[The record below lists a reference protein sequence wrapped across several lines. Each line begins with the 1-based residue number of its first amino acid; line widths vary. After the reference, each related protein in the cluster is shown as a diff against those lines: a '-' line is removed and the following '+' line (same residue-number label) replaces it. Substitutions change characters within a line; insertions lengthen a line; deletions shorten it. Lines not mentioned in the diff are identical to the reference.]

1 MTRIHDMGGRFG
13 DDPVVP
19 EPEHV
24 KFHADWHPRALAIT
38 LACGSLGLWNL
49 DVSRHAR
56 ESLSPKDYGR
66 FSYYE
71 KWIAA
76 LADLLVDTGAL
87 SRDELERGQA
97 DGPSDLSNKRLAAAA
112 VAGVLAKGGPATR
125 DSNVAPLFAVGDRV
139 KVRSMPENVMVPG
152 GHTRLPNYAAGAA
165 GTIVRLHGA
174 HVLPDS
180 NAHRRGE
187 APEPLYA
194 VALKARDIWAH
205 PEHPADEVILDLWQ
219 SYLSAP

>member
-1 MTRIHDMGGRFG
+1 MTRVHDMGGRFG
-13 DDPVVP
+13 DAPVVP

-49 DVSRHAR
+49 DISRHAR

-76 LADLLVDTGAL
+76 LADLLVAGGAITPE
-87 SRDELERGQA
+87 ELERRQA
-97 DGPSDLSNKRLAAAA
+97 DGPSALADKRLVAAA
-112 VAGVLAKGGPATR
+112 VATVLAKGGPATR
-125 DSNVAPLFAVGDRV
+125 PSKVAPTFVVGDAV
-139 KVRSMPENVMVPG
+139 HVRRLPENMMVSG
-152 GHTRLPNYAAGAA
+152 GHTRLPAYAAGAV
-165 GTIVRLHGA
+165 GTILRLHGA

-180 NAHRRGE
+180 NAHRMGE

-205 PEHPADEVILDLWQ
+205 PEHPEDEVILDLWQ
-219 SYLSAP
+219 SYLSTP

>member
-1 MTRIHDMGGRFG
+1 M
-13 DDPVVP
+13 PQV
-19 EPEHV
+19 
-24 KFHADWHPRALAIT
+24 T

-56 ESLSPKDYGR
+56 ECLSPKDYGR

-87 SRDELERGQA
+87 TRDELERGQA
-97 DGPSDLSNKRLAAAA
+97 EGASDLADKRLAAAA

-125 DSNVAPLFAVGDRV
+125 DSNVAPIFAVGDAV
-139 KVRSMPENVMVPG
+139 QVRALPENMVVSG
-152 GHTRLPNYAAGAA
+152 GHTRLPNYAAGAL
-165 GTIVRLHGA
+165 GTIARLHGS

-180 NAHRRGE
+180 NAHRMGE

-194 VALKARDIWAH
+194 VALKAKDIWAH
-205 PEHPADEVILDLWQ
+205 PEHPNDEVILDLWQ

>member
-13 DDPVVP
+13 DGPVVP
-19 EPEHV
+19 EAEDV

-76 LADLLVDTGAL
+76 LADLLVRTGAI
-87 SRDELERGQA
+87 SRTELEQGRA
-97 DGPSDLSNKRLAAAA
+97 EGPSELADKRLAAAA
-112 VAGVLAKGGPATR
+112 VAGVLARGGPATR
-125 DSNVAPLFAVGDRV
+125 DSNVAALFSVGDRV
-139 KVRSMPENVMVPG
+139 QVRAMPENMEVSG
-152 GHTRLPNYAAGAA
+152 GHTRLPGYAAGAA
-165 GTIVRLHGA
+165 GTIVRLHGS

-180 NAHRRGE
+180 NAHGMGE

-194 VALKARDIWAH
+194 VALKAQDIWAH
-205 PEHPADEVILDLWQ
+205 PEHPQDEVILDLWQ
-219 SYLSAP
+219 SYLSAS